1 MVVQAVAQAVLL
13 ASFLILAIRRLRA
26 CVLKLYFRSSF
37 DFCFEGSVFLYIGKL
52 FNDRTC
58 SCCKLYIN
66 PILITCSKKLTVVK
80 KFSTSHLI
88 TKLQKNRECFSQ
100 NCFCS

>member
-37 DFCFEGSVFLYIGKL
+37 DFCFEGSVFLISVNYSMIGL
-52 FNDRTC
+52 AVAVNC
-58 SCCKLYIN
+58 
-66 PILITCSKKLTVVK
+66 ILIL
-80 KFSTSHLI
+80 F
-88 TKLQKNRECFSQ
+88 
-100 NCFCS
+100 